1 VTDAAFPIPD
11 VGAYVHGSPESSRQL
26 VHWRELLTAYADA
39 ELDTDHEAYISHFV
53 YTSAM
58 VEHFKANNNSVAGF
72 NGPTWAK
79 WIVFDIDRPNL
90 DDALADARK
99 LTAAL
104 LQRYPMLD
112 GSIPV
117 YFSGNKGFHVY
128 LELVNE
134 PSAAVGFN
142 AVCRTLAESIAAA
155 AGVKIDTAI
164 YDANRI
170 LRLPNSRHP
179 RTGLFKRRIDEQAL
193 FSLDMP
199 AILDM
204 AKQPAGDGIPT
215 VGDRFPEIERD
226 WKAAEAETLRKAEGR
241 AVVRVAAAEG
251 DSRAPKYFLDFL
263 RFGIDEGERRPTLFR
278 SAAWLSEQGAPDRLV
293 HALLDE
299 PARDLGITPADTT
312 RQIACGIAHA
322 RRQSE
327 GGPA

>member
-1 VTDAAFPIPD
+1 MNDPTFPIPN
-11 VGAYVHGSPESSRQL
+11 VGAYVRGSPESSRQL
-26 VHWRELLTAYADA
+26 IRWRELMDAYADG
-39 ELDTDHEAYISHFV
+39 EFDTNHAAYISHFV
-53 YTSAM
+53 YASAM
-58 VEHFKANNNSVAGF
+58 VDHFKANNSSVAGF

-90 DDALADARK
+90 DDALADARR
-99 LTAAL
+99 LTAEL
-104 LQRYPMLD
+104 LRRYRLLD

-117 YFSGNKGFHVY
+117 YFSGGKGFHIL

-134 PSAAVGFN
+134 PPPAVGFN
-142 AVCRTLAESIAAA
+142 AVCRTLAEGLANA
-155 AGVKIDTAI
+155 AGVTIDTAV
-164 YDANRI
+164 YDVNRI

-322 RRQSE
+322 RKQSE
-327 GGPA
+327 GVAP